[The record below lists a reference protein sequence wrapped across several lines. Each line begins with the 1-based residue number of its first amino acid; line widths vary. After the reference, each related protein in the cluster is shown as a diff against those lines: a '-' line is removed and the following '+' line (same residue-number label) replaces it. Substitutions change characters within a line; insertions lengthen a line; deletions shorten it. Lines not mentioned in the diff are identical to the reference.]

1 VPRYLI
7 ERNFDV
13 TEEAM
18 PDVGRKSKRIA
29 LEEMPEIVWEHSHVV
44 IERSGLVTT
53 FCVYGAPS
61 EDAVRQHAEALGA
74 HSIASIHEIAGDV
87 TPADFPL

>member
-7 ERNFDV
+7 ERNFSVGEDD
-13 TEEAM
+13 M
-18 PDVGRKSKRIA
+18 PEVGRKSKRVI
-29 LEEMPEIVWEHSHVV
+29 EQMSGIVWELSHVV
-44 IERSGLVTT
+44 VEDSGLVTT
-53 FCVYGAPS
+53 YCVYTAPS

-74 HSIASIHEIAGDV
+74 HRIASICEIAGDV